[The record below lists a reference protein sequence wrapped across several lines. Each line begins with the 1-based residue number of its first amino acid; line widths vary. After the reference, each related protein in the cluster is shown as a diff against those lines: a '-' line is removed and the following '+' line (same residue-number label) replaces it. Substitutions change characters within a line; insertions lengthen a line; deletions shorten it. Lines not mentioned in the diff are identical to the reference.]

1 MIYYLIYDSEDTYYT
16 IYYKRS
22 PNSEFLFNQAA
33 DNRWGSIQHAL
44 SKLELNPPKLKRTG
58 LPPNFSVSLE
68 FTQQSHP
75 EFFI

>member
-22 PNSEFLFNQAA
+22 PNSEFLFNQAV
-33 DNRWGSIQHAL
+33 DDRWGSIEHAF
-44 SKLELNPPKLKRTG
+44 SKLDPNPSKLKRTSIG
-58 LPPNFSVSLE
+58 PTFSVTLE